1 MINYTTTPFSDKM
14 SEDDTIPL
22 DESDTESPNLSQ
34 NTGYESCSSSSG
46 DEDSERCSICLLRL
60 KLQPLGRPE
69 NCKHLFC
76 LECITQWAKVCVIL
90 LETLKDLFY
99 RVSPF
104 QLTPSCPID
113 RVDFSRIFH
122 RDQLSCGETGHRDV
136 VKVKPVQDV
145 EDVPEETLCEVCQRG
160 DREHILLLCDS
171 CDLAYHTTC
180 LAPPLDRVPRG
191 SWYCDLC
198 VRVNPVRP
206 DTRRVREDVITRT
219 GHLERIRG
227 AVTAA
232 RRELETRFAAFL
244 GNNRPVRTRTR
255 KRIKRT
261 KRKVKSK
268 PKRKRK
274 CQSKRSPVKVDK
286 AIIDNV
292 RRALGISDT
301 VYNER
306 PVPLQLFGN
315 YNELDPVDDEEEEE
329 ETLVGPMASVG
340 PGTRVMPRHVA
351 IERVNLAR
359 RRRNKMGLE
368 ITEPGTGSVD
378 VLSSIISCQTD
389 LFTQKSTI
397 VTSPKKLNLTKASL
411 KCKSAAIN
419 STTEEQ
425 TNNADQSSVSQAA
438 SESPIRSESNIPTSE
453 NSNGN
458 STQTGQEETRD
469 NSSPLEDLPPLS
481 AEGLRTLASKSA
493 SEGKDSPDKSGNSD
507 ECDKVKSPKSESS
520 PSSAKSPRK
529 SNGESHTPKKK
540 SIIKDIFG
548 SDEEAETNEA
558 DKTNVSDN
566 KENADNF
573 SDVSDKEIEAAEE
586 VHRELS
592 VSSINSDQS
601 ESFEKAAT
609 LEGLNPEA
617 ISAEEDFTSLS
628 EEEEGEIK
636 TIQRKKELRLKKKE
650 LQKKVKELEKQ
661 VIDMS
666 PNSAPIDLNGLL
678 EDGEINDDK
687 KKKSAQSKD
696 KGKLKKKK
704 IKGKAGLT
712 VKEDKT
718 KGTSDENGE
727 KNQNASGRN
736 YRKKK
741 SVDAEDQDDTHVVK
755 SKTKKSKDKVG
766 KKPELQRYDVRRV
779 LDAKKDKPVS
789 RKSAENDNSKENNPK
804 GKDEFGRD
812 ISNKDQSKK
821 RKGGRSRSRS
831 RGRKKRRRSRKRSS
845 SSSSSS
851 SLSLSSSSSSSG
863 SSSSSSSSRSRSRN
877 RKSKLRKGNKKK
889 IVIKKKLPLAEKIK
903 NRVRSEDKSKN
914 KKKSKR
920 SISRSRSR
928 SPKKDKTKSRR
939 KPTRSRSR
947 SRRNDKSKDK
957 SRNRKRLLSRSRS
970 RSVKKKSKNVSEKKK
985 DKPKTK
991 AAKVPEPTDKSVY
1004 SSGDK
1009 IMISV
1014 NFPSNSEHVSA
1025 KDRLDKEK
1033 VTQTKSDQKPSVIID
1048 LLDDEKPYKVIE
1060 TEKVCVDIASDTE
1073 KENTQPQSAPAPSKG
1088 PMTPPESDRYDPFDP
1103 TVSPDNQPESLPVD
1117 PPLTPPLQPSTP
1129 PAESPTP
1136 TKMTSPPNSNTS
1148 PGIQLSSTPQKTPA
1162 SGKKR

>member
-1 MINYTTTPFSDKM
+1 MINYTTTPFSDEM

-22 DESDTESPNLSQ
+22 DDSDAETPGLST
-34 NTGYESCSSSSG
+34 TGYESCSSSSG
-46 DEDSERCSICLLRL
+46 DEDSDRCSICLLRL

-69 NCKHLFC
+69 HCKHLFC
-76 LECITQWAKVCVIL
+76 LECITQWAKVCVKL
-90 LETLKDLFY
+90 GVYEASTSDSL
-99 RVSPF
+99 F

-113 RVDFSRIFH
+113 RVDFRKIFY
-122 RDQLSCGETGHRDV
+122 RDQLSCSETGHRDV
-136 VKVKPVQDV
+136 VKDKPVQADV
-145 EDVPEETLCEVCQRG
+145 VDVPEETLCEVCQRG

-180 LAPPLDRVPRG
+180 LATPLDRVPRG

-206 DTRRVREDVITRT
+206 NTRRVREDVITRT

-232 RRELETRFAAFL
+232 RRELETRFATFL
-244 GNNRPVRTRTR
+244 GNNSPVRTRTR
-255 KRIKRT
+255 KRTKRT
-261 KRKVKSK
+261 KKKVKSK
-268 PKRKRK
+268 PKRRRK
-274 CQSKRSPVKVDK
+274 CQSKISPVKIDK
-286 AIIDNV
+286 AIVDNV
-292 RRALGISDT
+292 RRALGINDA

-306 PVPLQLFGN
+306 PVPLTLFGN
-315 YNELDPVDDEEEEE
+315 YNELDPVADEEEEE
-329 ETLVGPMASVG
+329 ETLVGPVASVG

-359 RRRNKMGLE
+359 RRRNKMGLQ
-368 ITEPGTGSVD
+368 IADSVSGPVD
-378 VLSSIISCQTD
+378 VLSSIINCQGD
-389 LFTQKSTI
+389 LFTRKSTS
-397 VTSPKKLNLTKASL
+397 VTSPKKLSPTKASL
-411 KCKSAAIN
+411 KCKSAAMN

-425 TNNADQSSVSQAA
+425 TASPEQPSVSQPA
-438 SESPIRSESNIPTSE
+438 SESPNRSESNVPASE
-453 NSNGN
+453 NSSGN
-458 STQTGQEETRD
+458 PSQTEQEETRD

-493 SEGKDSPDKSGNSD
+493 DNASEEKDSLEKRRSSD

-520 PSSAKSPRK
+520 PSSSESPK
-529 SNGESHTPKKK
+529 KTNGESNSPKKK

-548 SDEEAETNEA
+548 SDEEAESNEA
-558 DKTNVSDN
+558 GKPDVSDI
-566 KENADNF
+566 KENADNY
-573 SDVSDKEIEAAEE
+573 SDVSDKEIEASEE

-609 LEGLNPEA
+609 LEGLNPET

-636 TIQRKKELRLKKKE
+636 TIQRRKELRLKKKE

-678 EDGEINDDK
+678 EDGEINEDK
-687 KKKSAQSKD
+687 KNKSAQSKD
-696 KGKLKKKK
+696 KGKVKKKK
-704 IKGKAGLT
+704 LKGKGGVT
-712 VKEDKT
+712 EKENP
-718 KGTSDENGE
+718 DEKDE
-727 KNQNASGRN
+727 KNPNATGRN

-741 SVDAEDQDDTHVVK
+741 SEDAEDHDESVVS
-755 SKTKKSKDKVG
+755 SKTKKNKDKIG

-779 LDAKKDKPVS
+779 LDAKKDKPS
-789 RKSAENDNSKENNPK
+789 SKKNADNDNSKENNLK
-804 GKDEFGRD
+804 GKDKFGRD
-812 ISNKDQSKK
+812 ISNKDQPKK

-831 RGRKKRRRSRKRSS
+831 RGRKKRRRSRRRST

-851 SLSLSSSSSSSG
+851 SLSLSSSSSSSE

-877 RKSKLRKGNKKK
+877 RKSKQRKGNNKK
-889 IVIKKKLPLAEKIK
+889 IIIKKKLPLAEKIK

-920 SISRSRSR
+920 SVSRSRSR
-928 SPKKDKTKSRR
+928 SPKKDKTKLRR
-939 KPTRSRSR
+939 KRSRSR
-947 SRRNDKSKDK
+947 SPSRRKDKSKDK
-957 SRNRKRLLSRSRS
+957 SRNKKRSPSRSRS
-970 RSVKKKSKNVSEKKK
+970 RSVKKKSKNVSDKKK

-991 AAKVPEPTDKSVY
+991 AAKVPEPVDKSVY

-1014 NFPSNSEHVSA
+1014 NFPANSDHVSA
-1025 KDRLDKEK
+1025 KDRLDKDK
-1033 VTQTKSDQKPSVIID
+1033 VSQTKSDQKPSVIID

-1060 TEKVCVDIASDTE
+1060 TEKECVDIASDTE
-1073 KENTQPQSAPAPSKG
+1073 KENTQPQAAPSKG
-1088 PMTPPESDRYDPFDP
+1088 PMTPPEPDRYDPFDP
-1103 TVSPDNQPESLPVD
+1103 TVSPDNEPESLPVD

-1129 PAESPTP
+1129 PVESPSP
-1136 TKMTSPPNSNTS
+1136 SKAMSSPPNSNTS
-1148 PGIQLSSTPQKTPA
+1148 PGIHLVNTPQKTPA

>member
-1 MINYTTTPFSDKM
+1 MLHLS
-14 SEDDTIPL
+14 SETEAAATGQTRELQTSLLSGMHHTVGQGICKAWRLGVSTI
-22 DESDTESPNLSQ
+22 
-34 NTGYESCSSSSG
+34 
-46 DEDSERCSICLLRL
+46 DSL
-60 KLQPLGRPE
+60 
-69 NCKHLFC
+69 
-76 LECITQWAKVCVIL
+76 
-90 LETLKDLFY
+90 
-99 RVSPF
+99 F

-113 RVDFSRIFH
+113 RVDFSKIFY
-122 RDQLSCGETGHRDV
+122 RDQLSCSETGHRDV
-136 VKVKPVQDV
+136 VKDKPVQADV
-145 EDVPEETLCEVCQRG
+145 EDIQEETLCEVCQRG

-180 LAPPLDRVPRG
+180 LATPLDRVPRG

-206 DTRRVREDVITRT
+206 NTRRVREDVITRT

-255 KRIKRT
+255 KRTKRT
-261 KRKVKSK
+261 KKKVKSK
-268 PKRKRK
+268 PKRRRK
-274 CQSKRSPVKVDK
+274 CQSKRSPVKIDK
-286 AIIDNV
+286 AIVDNV
-292 RRALGISDT
+292 RRALGINDA

-306 PVPLQLFGN
+306 PVPLTLFGN
-315 YNELDPVDDEEEEE
+315 YNELDPVADDEEEET
-329 ETLVGPMASVG
+329 TLVGPMASVG

-359 RRRNKMGLE
+359 RRRNKMGLQ
-368 ITEPGTGSVD
+368 IADSVSGPVD
-378 VLSSIISCQTD
+378 VLGSIISCQGD
-389 LFTQKSTI
+389 LFTKKSTF
-397 VTSPKKLNLTKASL
+397 VTSPKKLSLTKASL
-411 KCKSAAIN
+411 KCKSAAVN
-419 STTEEQ
+419 SKKEEQ
-425 TNNADQSSVSQAA
+425 TANTEQPSVSQPT
-438 SESPIRSESNIPTSE
+438 SESPNRSESNIPTNE

-458 STQTGQEETRD
+458 PSQTEQEETRD
-469 NSSPLEDLPPLS
+469 NSSPLEDLPSLS
-481 AEGLRTLASKSA
+481 AEGLRTLASKNADNA
-493 SEGKDSPDKSGNSD
+493 SEEQDSLNNSGNSE

-520 PSSAKSPRK
+520 PSSSESPKK
-529 SNGESHTPKKK
+529 SNGESHSPKKK

-548 SDEEAETNEA
+548 SDEEAESNEA
-558 DKTNVSDN
+558 VKPDVSDK
-566 KENADNF
+566 KENADNY
-573 SDVSDKEIEAAEE
+573 SDVSDKEIEASEE

-609 LEGLNPEA
+609 LEGLNPET

-636 TIQRKKELRLKKKE
+636 NIQRRKELRLKKKE

-678 EDGEINDDK
+678 EDGEINEEK
-687 KKKSAQSKD
+687 KNKRAQSKD
-696 KGKLKKKK
+696 KGKVKKKK
-704 IKGKAGLT
+704 LKGKGGLT
-712 VKEDKT
+712 DKENKS
-718 KGTSDENGE
+718 KGTMVEKDE
-727 KNQNASGRN
+727 KNQNATGRN

-741 SVDAEDQDDTHVVK
+741 SEDADDHDESVVTN
-755 SKTKKSKDKVG
+755 KTKKNKDKIG

-779 LDAKKDKPVS
+779 LDAKKEKPTS
-789 RKSAENDNSKENNPK
+789 KKNADNDNSKENNPK

-812 ISNKDQSKK
+812 IPIKDQPKK

-831 RGRKKRRRSRKRSS
+831 RGRKKRRRSRRRST

-877 RKSKLRKGNKKK
+877 RKSKIKKGNKKK

-903 NRVRSEDKSKN
+903 NRVRSEDKSKI

-920 SISRSRSR
+920 SVSRSRSR
-928 SPKKDKTKSRR
+928 SHKKDKTKLRR
-939 KPTRSRSR
+939 KRSRSR
-947 SRRNDKSKDK
+947 SQSRRKDKSKDK
-957 SRNRKRLLSRSRS
+957 SRNKKRSLSRSRS
-970 RSVKKKSKNVSEKKK
+970 RSVKKKSKNVSDKKK
-985 DKPKTK
+985 EKSKTK
-991 AAKVPEPTDKSVY
+991 AAKVPEPLDKSVY

-1014 NFPSNSEHVSA
+1014 NFPANSDHVSA
-1025 KDRLDKEK
+1025 KDRLDKDK
-1033 VTQTKSDQKPSVIID
+1033 VPQTKSDQKPSVIID

-1060 TEKVCVDIASDTE
+1060 TEKECVDIASDTE
-1073 KENTQPQSAPAPSKG
+1073 KENTQPQAAPSKG
-1088 PMTPPESDRYDPFDP
+1088 PMTPPEPDRYDPFDP
-1103 TVSPDNQPESLPVD
+1103 TVSPDNEPESLPVD

-1129 PAESPTP
+1129 PMESPSP
-1136 TKMTSPPNSNTS
+1136 SKAITSPPNSNTS
-1148 PGIQLSSTPQKTPA
+1148 PGIQLVNTPQKTPA

>member
-22 DESDTESPNLSQ
+22 DESDTENPNPSH

-76 LECITQWAKVCVIL
+76 LECITQWAKVCVSL
-90 LETLKDLFY
+90 GDSEVSKRD
-99 RVSPF
+99 SPF

-113 RVDFSRIFH
+113 RVDFSKILY
-122 RDQLSCGETGHRDV
+122 RDQLSCAETGHRDV
-136 VKVKPVQDV
+136 IPGNPVEADV
-145 EDVPEETLCEVCQRG
+145 EDAPEETRCEVCQRG

-180 LAPPLDRVPRG
+180 LAPPLDRIPRG

-198 VRVNPVRP
+198 VRVNPARS
-206 DTRRVREDVITRT
+206 DSRRIREDVITRT

-244 GNNRPVRTRTR
+244 GNNKPVRTRTR

-274 CQSKRSPVKVDK
+274 CQSKRSPAKVDK

-292 RRALGISDT
+292 RRALGINDT

-315 YNELDPVDDEEEEE
+315 YNELDPVADDDEEE

-359 RRRNKMGLE
+359 RRRNKMGLQ
-368 ITEPGTGSVD
+368 IADLGPGPID
-378 VLSSIISCQTD
+378 VLSSIISCQSD

-397 VTSPKKLNLTKASL
+397 VKSPRKLNLTKASL

-425 TNNADQSSVSQAA
+425 TASADQPPESQVV
-438 SESPIRSESNIPTSE
+438 SESQNRSESNIPISE
-453 NSNGN
+453 NNNGN
-458 STQTGQEETRD
+458 SSQSGQEETSD

-481 AEGLRTLASKSA
+481 AEGLRTLASKSEEKDNLDI
-493 SEGKDSPDKSGNSD
+493 SENTD

-520 PSSAKSPRK
+520 PLSSKSPKK
-529 SNGESHTPKKK
+529 SNGESHSPKKK

-548 SDEEAETNEA
+548 SDEEAESN
-558 DKTNVSDN
+558 DKPDVCDN
-566 KENADNF
+566 KENADNY

-586 VHRELS
+586 AHRELS

-609 LEGLNPEA
+609 LEGLNPET

-636 TIQRKKELRLKKKE
+636 TIQRRKELRLKKKE

-687 KKKSAQSKD
+687 KNKSAQSKD
-696 KGKLKKKK
+696 KVKLKKKK
-704 IKGKAGLT
+704 IKGKGSLT
-712 VKEDKT
+712 EKEEKS
-718 KGTSDENGE
+718 KGTLEEKEE
-727 KNQNASGRN
+727 KNQNTSGRN

-741 SVDAEDQDDTHVVK
+741 SLDVEDQDESQVVK
-755 SKTKKSKDKVG
+755 SKTKKNKDKVG

-789 RKSAENDNSKENNPK
+789 RKSADNDNSKENNPK

-812 ISNKDQSKK
+812 ISNKDQPKK

-831 RGRKKRRRSRKRSS
+831 RGRKKRRRSRRRST

-851 SLSLSSSSSSSG
+851 SLSLSSSSSSSE

-928 SPKKDKTKSRR
+928 SPKKDKTKLRR
-939 KPTRSRSR
+939 KRSRSR
-947 SRRNDKSKDK
+947 SQSRRKDKSKDK
-957 SRNRKRLLSRSRS
+957 SRNRKRSLSRSRS
-970 RSVKKKSKNVSEKKK
+970 RSVKKKSKNVSDKKK
-985 DKPKTK
+985 DKSKTK

-1014 NFPSNSEHVSA
+1014 NFPSNSDHVSA
-1025 KDRLDKEK
+1025 KDRLDKDK
-1033 VTQTKSDQKPSVIID
+1033 VSQTKSEQKPSVIID

-1073 KENTQPQSAPAPSKG
+1073 KENTQPLAASAPSKG
-1088 PMTPPESDRYDPFDP
+1088 PMTPPEPDRYDPFDP
-1103 TVSPDNQPESLPVD
+1103 TVSPDNEPESLPVD

-1129 PAESPTP
+1129 PAESPSP
-1136 TKMTSPPNSNTS
+1136 TKMMTSPPNSNTS
-1148 PGIQLSSTPQKTPA
+1148 PGIQLSNTPQKTPA